1 MHRQAT
7 LGDVDF
13 ITVIT
18 SQVGSALHPK
28 ALAER
33 IATLVSSFH
42 RSLMFVLPFLAYY
55 PALSSDPVSMR
66 TISSILRRARPTQPV
81 TQTFLPKQGSAKSIC
96 LGDLQSTG
104 CGSGRT

>member
-18 SQVGSALHPK
+18 SQVGGALHPK
-28 ALAER
+28 AVAER
-33 IATLVSSFH
+33 VATLVSSFH
-42 RSLMFVLPFLAYY
+42 CFLILLLPFLAYY

-66 TISSILRRARPTQPV
+66 TISSILRRARPTQPA
-81 TQTFLPKQGSAKSIC
+81 TQAFLPKQGSTKSIC

-104 CGSGRT
+104 YGSGRT